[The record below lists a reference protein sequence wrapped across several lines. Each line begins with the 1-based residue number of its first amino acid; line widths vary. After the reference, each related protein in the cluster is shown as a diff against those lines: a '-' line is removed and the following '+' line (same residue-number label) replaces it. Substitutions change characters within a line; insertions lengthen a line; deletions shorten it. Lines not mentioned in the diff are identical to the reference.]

1 MGVPEVQRRTL
12 EKMREVILSA
22 VPGAEE
28 VISYQIPTY
37 KMNGPVAA
45 IAAFKNHCSLF
56 VMSHD
61 VMKQFKKEL
70 ESFYTKGVTIHFPID
85 KPMPATLV
93 KKLVLA
99 KAKENKARLKTKNT
113 TTILPKKK
121 TIKKS

>member
-28 VISYQIPTY
+28 VISYQIPTF
-37 KMNGPVAA
+37 KVKGPVAA

-70 ESFYTKGVTIHFPID
+70 EPYYTKGVTIHFPID
-85 KPMPATLV
+85 KPMPASLV

-99 KAKENKARLKTKNT
+99 KAKENKARLKSKNT
-113 TTILPKKK
+113 TTIPKKK
-121 TIKKS
+121 TLKKS